1 MGGSLPPVDS
11 LPEDAVLV
19 HIGVHKTGT
28 TAIQAALADARGELA
43 ESGVRYPGK
52 LQAQHRA
59 ALAVLGR
66 PWGWKNKGGAVLDRA
81 HFDRLS
87 RRVSEYPGRVVISS
101 EFFCEAP
108 EDVARDVVERLG
120 GRRVHVV
127 VTLRNLGR
135 LLPSSW
141 QQYLKYGLTTDYE
154 PWLQDVFATP
164 GTSRVSPT
172 FWKRQAHGAVVERWT
187 AAAGP
192 DRLTVL
198 VLEDVD
204 RSAMFTTFAQLLGI
218 DPQILVSRMDLTSNR
233 SMTAAEAE
241 LLVRLNARVKK
252 SMDWTEYVTV
262 VRRGVARGMV
272 ESREPG
278 VNEARLATPPWALDA
293 AATEGTA
300 AAAMIASSRV
310 RVIGDLAALTVR
322 LPDESLSPINDI
334 PIDAAVAALAATV
347 EAMHEQPT
355 SRQLAGR
362 LLREIRRQGWRS
374 LLRENSE

>member
-66 PWGWKNKGGAVLDRA
+66 PWGWNNRGGAVLDRA

-87 RRVSEYPGRVVISS
+87 ARVSEHRGRVVISS

-108 EDVARDVVERLG
+108 EDIAREVVAGLG

-127 VTLRNLGR
+127 VTVRNLGK

-164 GTSRVSPT
+164 GSSRMSPT
-172 FWKRQAHGAVVERWT
+172 FWKRQAHGAVVERW
-187 AAAGP
+187 AAAVGA
-192 DRLTVL
+192 DQLTVI
-198 VLEDVD
+198 VLENVD
-204 RSAMFTTFAQLLGI
+204 RSAMFVTFAQLLGV
-218 DPQILVSRMDLTSNR
+218 DPQVLVSRMELTSNR

-241 LLVRLNARVKK
+241 LLVRLNAQVK
-252 SMDWTEYVTV
+252 SQMDWTEYVNII
-262 VRRGVARGMV
+262 RRGVARGMV
-272 ESREPG
+272 ESREPAAD
-278 VNEARLATPPWALDA
+278 EARLATPAWALDA
-293 AATEGTA
+293 AASEGA
-300 AAAMIASSRV
+300 AAAAAIAASGV
-310 RVIGDLAALTVR
+310 RVVGDLEALTVR
-322 LPDESLSPINDI
+322 LPDETSNPSREI
-334 PIDAAVAALAATV
+334 PIEAAVAALAAMA
-347 EAMHEQPT
+347 EAVREQPT

-362 LLREIRRQGWRS
+362 LVRKVRRHGWRS
-374 LLRENSE
+374 LLREKSE